1 MRGLTWVLLCALL
14 VGCATSPTGRSQLKL
29 LSDAEMARMGEAA
42 YQDVKKQTPA
52 TADPKISGYVSCVA
66 DAITRHVNS
75 RVRWE
80 VTVFDSEQVNAFA
93 LPGGK
98 IGVYTGLLGVAE
110 NQHQLAAVIGH
121 EVAHVIADHGNAR
134 VSAQFATSAGLV
146 AASVLAGAGDSPQKQ
161 ELFALLGLGAQVG
174 ILLPYGRAQETEAD
188 ILGLDYMARAGFD
201 PRESVA
207 LWRRMGRKGGAQPP
221 EFLSTHP
228 SHGTR
233 IETLQEHMP
242 DAMRRYEAARAR
254 GDDPQCGPP
263 APVE

>member
-1 MRGLTWVLLCALL
+1 MRGYTWVLVCSLL
-14 VGCATSPTGRSQLKL
+14 VGCATSPTGRTQLKL
-29 LSDAEMARMGEAA
+29 LSDSEMAKMGEAA
-42 YQDVKKQTPA
+42 YLDIKKQTPA
-52 TADPKISGYVSCVA
+52 STDPKVTGYVSCVS
-66 DAITRHVNS
+66 DAITRQVDS

-80 VTVFDSEQVNAFA
+80 VTVFDSDEVNAFA

-98 IGVYTGLLGVAE
+98 IGVYKGLLGVAE

-121 EVAHVIADHGNAR
+121 EVGHVIADHGNAR

-146 AASVLAGAGDSPQKQ
+146 VASVLAGAGESPQKQ

-174 ILLPYGRAQETEAD
+174 ILLPYGRAQETESD

-207 LWRRMGRKGGAQPP
+207 LWRRMAEKGGGQPP

-233 IETLQEHMP
+233 IETLRKHIPE
-242 DAMRRYEAARAR
+242 AVKRYEAARAR
-254 GDDPQCGPP
+254 GENPQCGPAP
-263 APVE
+263 AAG